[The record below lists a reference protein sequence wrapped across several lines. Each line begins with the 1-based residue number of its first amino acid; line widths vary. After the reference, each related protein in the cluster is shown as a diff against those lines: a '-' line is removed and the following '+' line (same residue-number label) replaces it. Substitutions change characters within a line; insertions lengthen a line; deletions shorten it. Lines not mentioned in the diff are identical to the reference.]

1 MSTKKL
7 FRPLAATALVATA
20 ALLGSCGDPA
30 APSDFPEALNDR
42 LMVFAVLD
50 ADSARQV
57 IEVAAADYYT
67 RPHLSGVRVTI
78 HRRNAAPGGPE
89 WTLVAEWD
97 SARAATAGVAMNEWA
112 QCRRYNE
119 GWAWK
124 SYAIVSRRNAGS
136 RYCMTPE
143 ARLEPGATYR
153 VEATADGR
161 TPAWGETTLVGDFA
175 VEVAALSGDRGSYA
189 LSAGW
194 TPSAG
199 AYRYFVAVRRRYR
212 TCMNC
217 VETWYADVTEPTFA
231 GNVPDLAV
239 DSAGRDPMLDVA
251 AMDRHLYTYL
261 TTGHRGNLHAVHPVQ
276 NVRNGYGFVG
286 SATYRSRRLATS
298 GGSSPGPP

>member
-1 MSTKKL
+1 MLTKKL
-7 FRPLAATALVATA
+7 FRLLAATALAAATA
-20 ALLGSCGDPA
+20 LPGSCGSPA
-30 APSDFPEALNDR
+30 APGDFPEALDDR

-57 IEVAAADYYT
+57 VEVAAADHYT
-67 RPHLSGVRVTI
+67 RPHLSGVRVAI

-97 SARAATAGVAMNEWA
+97 SARAAAAGVAMSEYT
-112 QCRRYNE
+112 QCVRNND
-119 GWAWK
+119 GWAVK
-124 SYAIVSRRNAGS
+124 SFGIVAGPGGHQ

-143 ARLEPGATYR
+143 ARLEVGATYR

-161 TPAWGETTLVGDFA
+161 VPAWGETTVVGDFA

-189 LSAGW
+189 LSAEW
-194 TPSAG
+194 TPAT
-199 AYRYFVAVRRRYR
+199 AAHRYFVAVRRRYGF
-212 TCMNC
+212 CINC
-217 VETWYADVTEPTFA
+217 VETWYADVAEQTF
-231 GNVPDLAV
+231 GGSIPDLAV
-239 DSAGRDPMLDVA
+239 DSAGPDPMLDVG

-261 TTGHRGNLHAVHPVQ
+261 TTGHKGNLHAVHPVQ